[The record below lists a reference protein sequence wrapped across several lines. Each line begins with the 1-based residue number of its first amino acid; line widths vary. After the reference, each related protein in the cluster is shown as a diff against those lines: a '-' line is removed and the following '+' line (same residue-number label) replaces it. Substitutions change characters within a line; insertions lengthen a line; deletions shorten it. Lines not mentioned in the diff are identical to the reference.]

1 MKAASALALC
11 PCGSARNL
19 QDCCQ
24 PFLQA
29 KRLPASAEALMRS
42 RYTAYVLNDVAY
54 LLATWHPDTC
64 PESLDLDQAS
74 PSQWLG
80 LAIKRYSQIDADH
93 AEVEFVAR
101 YKIDGRGFRMQ
112 ETSRFV
118 RIEGRWLYLDG
129 DIVSD

>member
-1 MKAASALALC
+1 MKAASVLMLC

-24 PFLQA
+24 PLLLA
-29 KRLPASAEALMRS
+29 ERLPASAEALMRS
-42 RYTAYVLNDVAY
+42 RYTAYVLNDAAY

-64 PESLDLDQAS
+64 PESLDLDQTS
-74 PSQWLG
+74 PTQWLG
-80 LAIKRYSQIDADH
+80 LAVKRYSQIDADH

-101 YKIDGRGFRMQ
+101 YKIDGRGFRMR

-118 RIEGRWLYLDG
+118 RLEGRWLYLDG
-129 DIVSD
+129 DLTSG